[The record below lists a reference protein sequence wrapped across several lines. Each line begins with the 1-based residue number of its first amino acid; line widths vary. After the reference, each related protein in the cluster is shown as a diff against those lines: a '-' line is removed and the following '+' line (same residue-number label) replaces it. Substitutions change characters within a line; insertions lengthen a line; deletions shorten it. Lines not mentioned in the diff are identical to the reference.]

1 MSKVYALYHIVFS
14 TKYRE
19 FTLPDNL
26 LEDVY
31 RFIWSQL
38 RECGC
43 SLYRIGGIGNH
54 IHLLIHLPASIR
66 LGDVMRNVKA
76 NTSGWL
82 MKDNRFPDFRGWS
95 REYYAITVSPRAKDN
110 VLEYIRNQRQ
120 HHLGCDLKSEM
131 MSLYDEAGFVFDPRD
146 MDD

>member
-1 MSKVYALYHIVFS
+1 MSKVHALYHIVFS
-14 TKYRE
+14 TKHRE

-31 RFIWSQL
+31 RFIWAQL
-38 RECGC
+38 RDCEC

-54 IHLLIHLPASIR
+54 IHLLIHLPANAR
-66 LGDVMRNVKA
+66 LSDVVRNVKA

-82 MKDNRFPDFRGWS
+82 MRDSRFPDFRGWS
-95 REYYAITVSPRAKDN
+95 REYYAMTVSPRAKDT

-120 HHLGCDLKSEM
+120 HHSVYDLQSEM
-131 MSLYDEAGFVFDPRD
+131 VAMCEEAGFVFDPRD
-146 MDD
+146 MVE